1 MTTRPEFERTNDD
14 VAGLKRSMQDAWNV
28 TGAGYEEMAQGL
40 KPAVDHLLE
49 FAGIGEGMRVLDV
62 ATGTGVAA
70 IATAK
75 LGATVTGGD
84 IAPDLIVAAR
94 QIAEREGVAGR
105 VTFETADA
113 ENLPYPDASFDAVIS
128 TFGCMFAPRHDA
140 VAYEMTRVLK
150 PGGVFAVATW
160 KPEGPNYRLM
170 NITAPYLP
178 PRVLELPSPLDWG
191 RPEYLADLLGKY
203 VVDIQHDESDAPWLV
218 ESPVE
223 ALDML
228 FRRALGPTV
237 YTYRQFDHRTKL
249 AVRAD
254 AMALMREC
262 EEPDG
267 SVRLSRDYLLT
278 VARRMQPN

>member
-1 MTTRPEFERTNDD
+1 MTTRPKFERSDD
-14 VAGLKRSMQDAWNV
+14 EVAGLKASMRDAWNI
-28 TGAGYEEMAQGL
+28 TGAGYEEMAHGL
-40 KPAVDHLLE
+40 KPAVDHLLD

-70 IATAK
+70 IAAAK
-75 LGATVTGGD
+75 LGATVFGGD
-84 IAPDLIVAAR
+84 IAPDLLATAR
-94 QIAEREGVAGR
+94 LIADREGVADR

-113 ENLPYPDASFDAVIS
+113 EHLPYPDASFDAVIS

-150 PGGVFAVATW
+150 PGGAFAVATW

-191 RPEYLADLLGKY
+191 RPEYLANLFGMY
-203 VVDIQHDESDAPWLV
+203 VTDIQHAGGDAAWLV
-218 ESPVE
+218 KSPVE

-237 YTYRQFDHRTKL
+237 YTYRQFDDVTKL

-262 EEPDG
+262 EQADG

-278 VARRMQPN
+278 AAKRE

>member
-1 MTTRPEFERTNDD
+1 MTTRPEFERTDD
-14 VAGLKRSMQDAWNV
+14 EVAGLKRSMQDAWNV
-28 TGAGYEEMAQGL
+28 TGAGYEEMARGL

-49 FAGIGEGMRVLDV
+49 FAGIGEGMNVLDV

-70 IATAK
+70 IAAAK

-84 IAPDLIVAAR
+84 IAPDLLATAR
-94 QIAEREGVAGR
+94 QIAEREGVADR

-113 ENLPYPDASFDAVIS
+113 EHLPYPDAGFDAVIS
-128 TFGCMFAPRHDA
+128 SFGCMFAPRHDA
-140 VAYEMTRVLK
+140 VAFEMARVLK

-191 RPEYLADLLGKY
+191 RPEYLENLLGKY
-203 VVDIQHDESDAPWLV
+203 ITDIQHSDGDAAWIV
-218 ESPVE
+218 ASPVE

-237 YTYRQFDHRTKL
+237 YTYRQFDDPTKL

-262 EEPDG
+262 QEPDG
-267 SVRLSRDYLLT
+267 TVRLSRDYLLT
-278 VARRMQPN
+278 VARRI

>member
-1 MTTRPEFERTNDD
+1 
-14 VAGLKRSMQDAWNV
+14 MQDAWNV
-28 TGAGYEEMAQGL
+28 TGAGYEEMAGGL

-49 FAGIGEGMRVLDV
+49 FAGIDAGMNVLDV

-70 IATAK
+70 IAAAK
-75 LGATVTGGD
+75 MGATVTGGD
-84 IAPDLIVAAR
+84 IAPDLLAAAR
-94 QIAEREGVAGR
+94 QIAEREGVADR
-105 VTFETADA
+105 ATFETADA
-113 ENLPYPDASFDAVIS
+113 EHLPYPDASFDAVIS

-140 VAYEMTRVLK
+140 VAHEMARVLK
-150 PGGVFAVATW
+150 SGGVFAVATW
-160 KPEGPNYRLM
+160 KPEGPNHRLM

-191 RPEYLADLLGKY
+191 RPEYLENLLGRY
-203 VVDIQHDESDAPWLV
+203 VTDIQHSDGDAAWIV

-237 YTYRQFDHRTKL
+237 YTYQQFDDPTRL

-254 AMALMREC
+254 AMALMREY
-262 EEPDG
+262 EQPDG

-278 VARRMQPN
+278 VARRKQRG